1 VAQSQLFSCVRAAR
15 FPVLGDPVPDEL
27 MTGKLPMTA
36 IGVIQ
41 CLPVQGGRHRLMQ
54 IEKIALRGFHDGVD
68 TAAHF
73 PRSSQIAVH
82 PKSAAIRNS
91 DTLRGPKIFA
101 RTSV

>member
-1 VAQSQLFSCVRAAR
+1 
-15 FPVLGDPVPDEL
+15 
-27 MTGKLPMTA
+27 
-36 IGVIQ
+36 
-41 CLPVQGGRHRLMQ
+41 MQ

-68 TAAHF
+68 TAARF